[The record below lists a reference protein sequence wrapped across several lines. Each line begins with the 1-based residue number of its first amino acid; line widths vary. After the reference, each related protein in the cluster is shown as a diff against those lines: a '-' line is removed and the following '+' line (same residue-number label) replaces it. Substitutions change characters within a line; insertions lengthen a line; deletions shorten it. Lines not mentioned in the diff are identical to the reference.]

1 VSGVP
6 NAIKSPQQQGILPF
20 FVPEEGTMSRR
31 FVRVALAVALFGTSV
46 AAQAQTE
53 IQWWHSMGGAL
64 GEALNGLATK
74 FNESQKEYK
83 VVPNYKGQYPESLT
97 AAIAAYRAGNAPH
110 MLQVFEVGTATMM
123 AAKGAIVPVA
133 KVMADAKEP
142 FDPKAYLP
150 TVTGYY
156 SDLKG
161 NMLSFPFNSS
171 TVMFYINKDAFKK
184 AGLDPQQPPRTW
196 KEVYVAALKLKA
208 SGQECVY
215 TTSWPS
221 WMHVENFSA
230 WHNVPI
236 GTKQNGMGGFDTE
249 FMFNSPLHVR
259 HISMLGDWSKRG
271 LFTYAGRTNQGD
283 AKFSSGECAM
293 FSGSAGAQ
301 AGIKKAAKFDWSINF
316 IPYHDD
322 VAGAPQNSI
331 IGGAS
336 VWVMGGKKPA
346 DYKGVAKFLA
356 FLSRPEIQMD
366 WHTSTGYVPITQASY
381 DLTRKSG
388 FYEKNPGA
396 DMPVRQLTNKAPT
409 ANSKGLRFGNFV
421 QGREVIEE
429 ELEAVFA
436 GKKDAKTALD
446 TAVKRGNEILRKFEA
461 ANK

>member
-1 VSGVP
+1 V
-6 NAIKSPQQQGILPF
+6 
-20 FVPEEGTMSRR
+20 
-31 FVRVALAVALFGTSV
+31 LAASL
-46 AAQAQTE
+46 AAPAQAQTE
-53 IQWWHSMGGAL
+53 IQWWHSMSAAL
-64 GEALNGLATK
+64 GEWVNDLAK
-74 FNESQKEYK
+74 GFNESQSEYK
-83 VVPNYKGQYPESLT
+83 VVPTYKGGYPESLS
-97 AAIAAYRAGNAPH
+97 AGIAAFRAGNAPH
-110 MLQVFEVGTATMM
+110 ILQVFEVGTATMM

-156 SDLKG
+156 SDVKG

-171 TVMFYINKDAFKK
+171 TVMFYINHDAFKK
-184 AGLDPQQPPRTW
+184 AGLEPKAPKTW
-196 KEVYVAALKLKA
+196 KEVQAAADKLKA
-208 SGQECVY
+208 AGQQCVY

-221 WMHVENFSA
+221 WMHIENFSA

-236 GTKQNGMGGFDTE
+236 GTKQNGMGGFDTQ
-249 FMFNSPLHVR
+249 FSINSPLHVR
-259 HISMLGDWSKRG
+259 HISMLAEMAKKGQ
-271 LFTYAGRTNQGD
+271 FTYAGRTNQGD

-322 VAGAPQNSI
+322 VKGAPQNSI

-336 VWVMGGKKPA
+336 LWVMGGKKSA
-346 DYKGVAKFLA
+346 EYRGVAKFMA
-356 FLSRPEIQMD
+356 FLSKPEIQTK

-381 DLTRKSG
+381 EMTRKSG
-388 FYEKNPGA
+388 FYDKNPGA

-421 QGREVIEE
+421 QGRTVIEE
-429 ELEAVFA
+429 ELEAAFA
-436 GKKDAKTALD
+436 GKKDAKSALD
-446 TAVKRGNEILRKFEA
+446 DAVKRGNEILRQFEA

>member
-1 VSGVP
+1 MKMKTT
-6 NAIKSPQQQGILPF
+6 AALL
-20 FVPEEGTMSRR
+20 
-31 FVRVALAVALFGTSV
+31 VASAFLAP
-46 AAQAQTE
+46 AAHAQTE
-53 IQWWHSMGGAL
+53 VHFWHSMGGAL
-64 GEALNGLATK
+64 GEAVNDLAGK
-74 FNESQKEYK
+74 FNASQKEYK
-83 VVPNYKGQYPESLT
+83 VVPVFKGTYPVSMT
-97 AAIAAYRAGNAPH
+97 AAIAAFRAGNAPH
-110 MLQVFEVGTATMM
+110 ILQVFEVGTATMM
-123 AAKGAIVPVA
+123 AAKGAVVPVA

-150 TVTGYY
+150 SVAGYY
-156 SDLKG
+156 TDMKG

-184 AGLDPQQPPRTW
+184 AGLDPQQAPKTW
-196 KEVYVAALKLKA
+196 QEVLNAADKLKA
-208 SGQECVY
+208 SGQQCVY

-221 WMHVENFSA
+221 WMHIENFSA

-236 GTKQNGMGGFDTE
+236 GTKQNGMAGTDTE
-249 FMFNSPLHVR
+249 FTINSPLHVR
-259 HISMLGDWSKRG
+259 HIAMLADMSKRG

-322 VAGAPQNSI
+322 VKGAPQNSI

-336 VWVMGGKKPA
+336 LWVMGGKKPA
-346 DYKGVAKFLA
+346 EYRGVAKFFA
-356 FLSRPEIQMD
+356 FLSRPEVQRD
-366 WHTSTGYVPITQASY
+366 WHVATGYVPITQAAY
-381 DLTRKSG
+381 ELTRKSG

-396 DMPVRQLTNKAPT
+396 DMPVRQLTHKAPT

-436 GKKDAKTALD
+436 GRKEPKAALD
-446 TAVKRGNEILRKFEA
+446 DAVKRGNEVLRRFQA